1 MTRYRRELTDD
12 EKERIINDS
21 LPFIKYTAYR
31 LARRLPPQMDVEDLI
46 SVGIMGLLD
55 ALQRFEEGRVKIN
68 TFVEHRIRGA
78 MLDELRSQDWVPRSV
93 KKKVEAIRKGHQK
106 LQGELGRPPEDEE
119 VAESIGISL
128 DDYYRTLQDAHNAVC
143 FSFEDFQERLFGDE
157 EGDVLSC
164 IPDRSGKGQLELMEE
179 NAVVEDLAQRIETL
193 PEKEKLV
200 LSLYYWDELTMK
212 EIGKVLGLTEGRVCQ
227 LHAQA
232 VLRLKSQMD
241 VPVPEQH
248 PTALTVSRHPRVNTA
263 RDRGGRSA
271 AVAAGI
277 APPSVKHRRHSVKV

>member
-1 MTRYRRELTDD
+1 MTGYRRELTDD

-106 LQGELGRPPEDEE
+106 LQAELGRPPEDDE
-119 VAESIGISL
+119 VAKSIGVSL
-128 DDYYRTLQDAHNAVC
+128 DEYYRTLQDAHNAVC
-143 FSFEDFQERLFGDE
+143 FSFEDFHERLFGDD

-164 IPDRSGKGQLELMEE
+164 IPDRSGKGQLEVMEE

-212 EIGKVLGLTEGRVCQ
+212 EIGNVLGLTEGRVCQ
-227 LHAQA
+227 LHSQA
-232 VLRLKSQMD
+232 VLRLKAQMD
-241 VPVPEQH
+241 VPVPVVR
-248 PTALTVSRHPRVNTA
+248 PVDGKVPCRPGAMGA
-263 RDRGGRSA
+263 RPRGGRTPVVPHSA
-271 AVAAGI
+271 VPIPG
-277 APPSVKHRRHSVKV
+277 KHRRHSVKV